1 MSHAMMRPTPSLAI
15 TEERVNVSP
24 KKHERKIVWKS
35 IHIENRLDTLT
46 QVIERTR
53 RQAPENKT
61 RLLGKAERW
70 LEQLDEVNDRIRY
83 IKKTLTPKLEKIF
96 DLKIRNK
103 EILQA
108 AMFQPSTKNLFL
120 ELDIQYRGKNNPF
133 DDGGFEDLISLSE
146 SAKRFALLGDAAI
159 SMAVIYHLWQT
170 VSEDVGQLTQDK
182 SSIVSNEHMADLC
195 DRWGLYEHRIHF
207 DPETPS
213 KGEIIHDKGTL
224 VEAVYGIVQIEH
236 GFDHVLKNIDHLL

>member
-1 MSHAMMRPTPSLAI
+1 MTRLTLSLAI

-24 KKHERKIVWKS
+24 KKKERKIAWKS

-46 QVIERTR
+46 QVLERTR
-53 RQAPENKT
+53 RQTPENTT
-61 RLLGKAERW
+61 RLLRKVNRW

-83 IKKTLTPKLEKIF
+83 IKKTLTPKLEKVF
-96 DLKIRNK
+96 DLKFRNK
-103 EILQA
+103 EILTA

-120 ELDIQYRGKNNPF
+120 ELEIQYRGKNNPF
-133 DDGGFEDLISLSE
+133 NDGGFQALISLSE

-170 VSEDVGQLTQDK
+170 VSEDVGRLTQDK
-182 SSIVSNEHMADLC
+182 SNIVSNEHMAYVC
-195 DRWGLYEHRIHF
+195 DKWGLYEHRIHF

-224 VEAVYGIVQIEH
+224 VEAVYGIIQMEH
-236 GFDHVLKNIDHLL
+236 GFDQVLKNIDHLL

>member
-1 MSHAMMRPTPSLAI
+1 M
-15 TEERVNVSP
+15 SP

>member
-182 SSIVSNEHMADLC
+182 SSIVSNEQVKL
-195 DRWGLYEHRIHF
+195 E
-207 DPETPS
+207 
-213 KGEIIHDKGTL
+213 
-224 VEAVYGIVQIEH
+224 EARGN
-236 GFDHVLKNIDHLL
+236 LKALELQAQGGGNGGV